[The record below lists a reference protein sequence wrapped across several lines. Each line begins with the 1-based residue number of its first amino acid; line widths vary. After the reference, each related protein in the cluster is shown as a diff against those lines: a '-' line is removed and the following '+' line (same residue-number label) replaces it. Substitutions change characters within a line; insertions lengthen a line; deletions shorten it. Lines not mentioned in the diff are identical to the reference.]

1 MDRIY
6 VILTKEESENIDFS
20 KVLQKSLSLLR
31 WNKDKTKTFVK
42 YVGDTPAFLSGKTQ
56 LSHSEIL
63 KELKKDEW
71 NYEND

>member
-1 MDRIY
+1 MERKYI
-6 VILTKEESENIDFS
+6 ILTKAESDNVDFS
-20 KVLQKSLSLLR
+20 KVLQTSLNTLR

-63 KELKKDEW
+63 EELKKDEW
-71 NYEND
+71 NHEND

>member
-1 MDRIY
+1 MERKYI
-6 VILTKEESENIDFS
+6 ILTKAESDNVDFS
-20 KVLQKSLSLLR
+20 KVLQTSLNTLR

-63 KELKKDEW
+63 EELKKDEW
-71 NYEND
+71 NYEN

>member
-42 YVGDTPAFLSGKTQ
+42 YVGNTPTFLSGKTQ

-63 KELKKDEW
+63 EELKKDEW
-71 NYEND
+71 NHEND